1 MRVFNSKCHYAQTV
15 GDFEG
20 FQSPVGIYKIISM
33 FYIFIKLAFF
43 SKDPWCY
50 E

>member
-20 FQSPVGIYKIISM
+20 FQSPIGIFKIISM
-33 FYIFIKLAFF
+33 FYIFIKPGVMNKRNIF
-43 SKDPWCY
+43 
-50 E
+50 